1 MKILITGGAGFIG
14 SNLTAFHLNKGDE
27 VFVIDNLITGSE
39 RNIKFFRINKKYHFY
54 NNDIIDFPFS
64 LPLEARRAK
73 WGILNSKFDI
83 IYHLASPASPIQYK
97 KHPIETLRANSE
109 GTQRVLEFMKKTNS
123 KTFVLASTSEVYGD
137 PNIHPQP
144 ESYWG
149 NVNPVGCRS
158 CYDEGKRY
166 AEAITMSYFRKYK
179 LDLRIARIFNTYG
192 PNMEVL
198 DGRVISNFIV
208 QALKND
214 PITIYGQGKQTR
226 SFCFV
231 SDMVKALY
239 SLGTTP
245 KISGE
250 IINLGNPEE
259 YTIFQLAKIIK
270 KHTTSSSK
278 IINKPIEGDDP
289 KQRQPDISKAKRL
302 LKWHPVVKLTD
313 GLEKT
318 INYFKKI
325 I

>member
-1 MKILITGGAGFIG
+1 MRILITGGAGFIG
-14 SNLTAFHLNKGDE
+14 SNLAAFHLNKGDE
-27 VFVIDNLITGSE
+27 VYVVDNLITGSLNNI
-39 RNIKFFRINKKYHFY
+39 RSFKKNIKFHFY
-54 NNDIIDFPFS
+54 ESDIINFKF
-64 LPLEARRAK
+64 K
-73 WGILNSKFDI
+73 ILNLKFDLV
-83 IYHLASPASPIQYK
+83 YHLASPASPIQYK

-109 GTQRVLEFMKKTNS
+109 GTQRVLEFMKKS
-123 KTFVLASTSEVYGD
+123 KSKIFVLASTSEVYGD
-137 PNIHPQP
+137 PIIHPQR

-166 AEAITMSYFRKYK
+166 AEALTMSYFRKYK
-179 LDLRIARIFNTYG
+179 LDIRIARIFNTYG

-208 QALKND
+208 QALKNE

-231 SDMVKALY
+231 ADMVKALY
-239 SLGTTP
+239 LQAVTP

-259 YTIFQLAKIIK
+259 YTILQIAKIIK
-270 KHTTSSSK
+270 KQTNSSSI

-302 LKWHPVVKLTD
+302 LKWRPEIKLTD